1 MSKRAA
7 IVAESDP
14 KFYTAGPTRFYLP
27 LLQDIVTEERPGLMV
42 TLGLGDGQAHLA
54 MCQIA
59 TESSLPCRF
68 VAVRRAGE
76 NEPAQ
81 EDPAWMEALRASADS
96 YSAVSELLDGDS
108 KILAQRFDDH
118 SIDVL
123 FIDDVDAGEVVQSEL
138 VAFRAKLK
146 ASALVLVHGID
157 LERTD
162 SPGAVWHAFARK
174 KTRVEFHEGI
184 GLGIA
189 TEPAAAA
196 ASQFR
201 RSLFAKARHESNA
214 ASYRFRA
221 SALTSRAELARLLHR
236 AQVLNTRQIM
246 IEAVMNDRTKAQRVM
261 EGQAAALAELEKR
274 FDHLNADRR
283 KAQLMIERQLEE
295 WRTAQGI
302 MEKQSAQLQE
312 TTNRFAIL
320 QSDRDQAQAIMEAQ
334 AAQIDRLQKQTAEFK
349 KLVSAAKAA
358 CRKKGRCFDFPKAPK
373 PKRSSGEKVRREI
386 ARVPRNL
393 RRLLRLTPAIDA
405 AKKLAPI
412 SVEERYAQWIAEH
425 EPSAQQMEG
434 QRTESASWNVR
445 PKISLLIP
453 VFDTSQKF
461 LEALFESIVG
471 QSYGNWEAC
480 VIDGGSRS
488 KETIA
493 TLKRW
498 AKNDARIR
506 IERLQKNLG
515 VAENTNRALGLAS
528 GDVVAL
534 VDHDDTLAPFA
545 LYELAAA
552 VRAHRTADFFYSDED
567 RLSETG
573 ARSRPFFKPE
583 WSPELLYSFMYTG
596 HLSAYRRS
604 FALALGGL
612 RKEFDLSQD
621 YDFALRASERAR
633 EIVHIPHVL
642 YHWREHPASG
652 AAGGKP
658 HARRSN
664 LAALADAVKRRG
676 LDAEVLEYPTANRVR
691 MRLRNPPR
699 VSVIV
704 PTDSPIRLEK
714 CARELPQ
721 QAAYADTEYILVTN
735 SALIGKLRA
744 SAEPISPK
752 VRLVAFDAPFN
763 FSAKCNAG
771 AKVATGERFVFLN
784 DDVVSRQS
792 DWIENVIEPLEN
804 PEVGAVSPKLLY
816 STGRIQHAGLVT
828 GVRGLIGTAMHQW
841 NGDSVDYSNLAQ
853 SMRNVSALSAACLAM
868 RREVFFE
875 IGGFDET
882 NTPISHSDIDLC
894 FKVRETGRRCVYTPF
909 ASLTHHGHASIGA
922 KEEERAEV
930 APDKCSIF
938 LLQRWGAFTCHDPY
952 FTDRMRAW
960 LYADSPMPIQ
970 MFAEK
975 NSDAEPGERDLLF
988 VTHDLSLSGAPIILS
1003 HLAKWCKARGI
1014 FATVMSPADG
1024 PARAIFVKAGVP

>member
-146 ASALVLVHGID
+146 VSALVLVHGID
-157 LERTD
+157 LERID

-189 TEPAAAA
+189 TEPVAAA

-461 LEALFESIVG
+461 LEALF
-471 QSYGNWEAC
+471 
-480 VIDGGSRS
+480 
-488 KETIA
+488 
-493 TLKRW
+493 
-498 AKNDARIR
+498 
-506 IERLQKNLG
+506 
-515 VAENTNRALGLAS
+515 
-528 GDVVAL
+528 
-534 VDHDDTLAPFA
+534 
-545 LYELAAA
+545 
-552 VRAHRTADFFYSDED
+552 
-567 RLSETG
+567 
-573 ARSRPFFKPE
+573 
-583 WSPELLYSFMYTG
+583 
-596 HLSAYRRS
+596 
-604 FALALGGL
+604 
-612 RKEFDLSQD
+612 
-621 YDFALRASERAR
+621 
-633 EIVHIPHVL
+633 
-642 YHWREHPASG
+642 
-652 AAGGKP
+652 
-658 HARRSN
+658 
-664 LAALADAVKRRG
+664 
-676 LDAEVLEYPTANRVR
+676 
-691 MRLRNPPR
+691 
-699 VSVIV
+699 
-704 PTDSPIRLEK
+704 
-714 CARELPQ
+714 
-721 QAAYADTEYILVTN
+721 
-735 SALIGKLRA
+735 
-744 SAEPISPK
+744 
-752 VRLVAFDAPFN
+752 
-763 FSAKCNAG
+763 
-771 AKVATGERFVFLN
+771 
-784 DDVVSRQS
+784 
-792 DWIENVIEPLEN
+792 
-804 PEVGAVSPKLLY
+804 
-816 STGRIQHAGLVT
+816 
-828 GVRGLIGTAMHQW
+828 
-841 NGDSVDYSNLAQ
+841 
-853 SMRNVSALSAACLAM
+853 
-868 RREVFFE
+868 
-875 IGGFDET
+875 
-882 NTPISHSDIDLC
+882 
-894 FKVRETGRRCVYTPF
+894 
-909 ASLTHHGHASIGA
+909 
-922 KEEERAEV
+922 
-930 APDKCSIF
+930 
-938 LLQRWGAFTCHDPY
+938 
-952 FTDRMRAW
+952 
-960 LYADSPMPIQ
+960 
-970 MFAEK
+970 
-975 NSDAEPGERDLLF
+975 
-988 VTHDLSLSGAPIILS
+988 
-1003 HLAKWCKARGI
+1003 
-1014 FATVMSPADG
+1014 
-1024 PARAIFVKAGVP
+1024 